1 MSKLSVS
8 LLYLNLSC
16 FQCWCVQVCLLCL
29 MEMTFRREATQRHI
43 AFTEIAKETTLPLD
57 QVELLIMKALSQ
69 GLVKGRIDEV
79 TLSIM
84 IIARHSIRHPSP
96 CSLLLIW
103 VHFPNNMCVHD
114 KVSDRPEVCR
124 WSSA

>member
-1 MSKLSVS
+1 
-8 LLYLNLSC
+8 
-16 FQCWCVQVCLLCL
+16 

-79 TLSIM
+79 TFSIM
-84 IIARHSIRHPSP
+84 IIARHSKRHPSP

-103 VHFPNNMCVHD
+103 VHFPYNMCVHE
-114 KVSDRPEVCR
+114 KVCDRPEVCR